1 VGFLGDVFEAVLI
14 GLVTG
19 TLYGLIGLG
28 VVLIF
33 KSQRVINFAQA
44 EFATFGAFMLFVYH
58 VLLGI
63 PYGFAAVAAV
73 LTTVVLSVVVERLVI
88 KPLRKSPDVTTFVA
102 TAGIA
107 LLIIGVTF
115 VVAGANIEIVPPA
128 FAGPEAWFAERGLG
142 LVSPQRL
149 LVLGILLSCALG
161 LGAFFT
167 RAPLGKAILAMSAEP
182 FAVRLAGV
190 STERISMLVWGIAG
204 LLAGLAGVAIIP
216 TTALFPGV
224 FTSAALIPALTAVVV
239 GGLTSLPGA
248 FVGGLTIGIVAELFS
263 MAAPAELPGPNIVS
277 SFIILLAVLLF
288 RPQGLLAKGA

>member
-1 VGFLGDVFEAVLI
+1 VVGDIFQAILI

-33 KSQRVINFAQA
+33 KSQKVINFAQA

-58 VLLGI
+58 VMFEL
-63 PYGFAAVAAV
+63 PYGLAAIAAV
-73 LTTVVLSVVVERLVI
+73 LSTVVLSVAVERLVI
-88 KPLRKSPDVTTFVA
+88 KPLRNSPDVTTFVA
-102 TAGIA
+102 TAGVA
-107 LLIIGVTF
+107 LLIIGTTF
-115 VVAGANIEIVPPA
+115 LVAGANIEIVPPA

-149 LVLGILLSCALG
+149 LVLGILLVCALG
-161 LGAFFT
+161 LGAFFS
-167 RAPLGKAILAMSAEP
+167 RAPLGKAILAMSSEP
-182 FAVRLAGV
+182 FAVRLAGI
-190 STERISMLVWGIAG
+190 SAERMSMLVWGIAG

-224 FTSAALIPALTAVVV
+224 FTSSALIPALAAVVV

-277 SFIILLAVLLF
+277 SFFILLIVLLF